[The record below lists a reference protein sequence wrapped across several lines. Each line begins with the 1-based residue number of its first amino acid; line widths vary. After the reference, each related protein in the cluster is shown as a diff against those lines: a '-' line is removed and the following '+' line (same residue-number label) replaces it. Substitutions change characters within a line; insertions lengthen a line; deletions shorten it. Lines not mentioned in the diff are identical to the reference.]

1 MAYWSEPDSSSG
13 KMNNDQIFNEETL
26 VIRAQQG
33 NQQAF
38 EMLYAHYNEQINR
51 YVSRMIGDNH
61 AGSEITQET
70 FFRAWSGLPGLRT
83 PALFTSWL
91 YRIASNCTHDYQKRQ
106 RRFLQVPLDSYP
118 AQYEDALSIASPE
131 KHVEDRELLQMALAQ
146 VSPTY
151 RACLILYVIEE
162 LSQRQIA
169 ERLNI
174 KETSVGK
181 YVSRGKEELRQ
192 IYQRL
197 LGGKSDIT
205 IKKRKEKVDE

>member
-1 MAYWSEPDSSSG
+1 MAYWTEPGSLSER
-13 KMNNDQIFNEETL
+13 KNNDQVFNEETL

-33 NQQAF
+33 SQQAF
-38 EMLYAHYNEQINR
+38 EMLYARYNEQINR
-51 YVSRMIGDNH
+51 YVSRMIGDNQ
-61 AGSEITQET
+61 AGSEITQEI
-70 FFRAWSGLPGLRT
+70 FLKAWSGLPGLRT
-83 PALFTSWL
+83 STLFTSWL
-91 YRIASNCTHDYQKRQ
+91 YRIALNCTRDYQKRQ
-106 RRFLQVPLDSYP
+106 RRMTQIPLDECS
-118 AQYEDALSIASPE
+118 EGDALSVAGPE
-131 KHVEDRELLQMALAQ
+131 ARVEDRELLQIALAH

-192 IYQRL
+192 VYQRL
-197 LGGKSDIT
+197 LGGKSSIVV
-205 IKKRKEKVDE
+205 KRKKGKVDE